1 MQHGYRVDGLTRFMH
16 SLLNKIKYEI
26 PEEAIADKI
35 IKASV
40 KTVRTSF
47 EIPPE
52 AIKWDGTLNYTI
64 LPSII
69 ATDDSRNKLIV
80 DLLKKEK
87 DNYCL
92 ILSDRLEGLELL
104 HKQIGGLFINGQ
116 MTSKKAKQERQEAI
130 EKMRNKQEHY
140 LFASYSL
147 AKEGLDIKPLNRVLL
162 IAPTKNKIVLIQSV
176 GRIERKDEG
185 KDTPIVYDFI
195 DNDKYFED
203 AWKKRKTIYKKNGNK
218 IMEE

>member
-1 MQHGYRVDGLTRFMH
+1 MY
-16 SLLNKIKYEI
+16 SLVNIIKYEV
-26 PEEAIADKI
+26 PEEVIADKI
-35 IKASV
+35 IKASI
-40 KTVRTSF
+40 KPIRTSF
-47 EIPPE
+47 QIPIQ
-52 AIKWDGTLNYTI
+52 ATNFDGTLNYTA
-64 LPSII
+64 LPSIV

-104 HKQIGGLFINGQ
+104 HKQIGGVFINGQ
-116 MTSKKAKQERQEAI
+116 MTSKKAKQERQDAI

-147 AKEGLDIKPLNRVLL
+147 AKEGLDIKCLNRLLL
-162 IAPTKNKIVLIQSV
+162 IAPTKNKVVLIQSV

-203 AWKKRKTIYKKNGNK
+203 AWKKRKTIYRKNGNK
-218 IMEE
+218 IMEG